1 MVENPRPLEV
11 IVMVRD
17 GLWQWQVE
25 SDGTVLASGTGNSR
39 VMARFMGNDARLR
52 LLAERGGGPPQPP
65 Q

>member
-25 SDGTVLASGTGNSR
+25 CAGKVLASGTGNSR
-39 VMARFMGNDARLR
+39 AMALFLGNDARLG
-52 LLAERGGGPPQPP
+52 LLAEREGGPPQA